1 MVNEKNGLIGSICV
15 YLGSHDGGDPDFVK
29 AAKSFGAILAQNGIQ
44 LVYGGT
50 ARGLMGELAQSVLA
64 HGGHVTGITTKDFL
78 KSEGVPKGVQMIV
91 ASHIH
96 DRKFL
101 MFKQADAFVAFP
113 GGIGTLEELVEQLTW
128 VQIGRHKKPVLIA
141 NIKRF
146 WEPLLMMIEQMR
158 SVKFIHSEHDVVP
171 LIANRVEDILPIL
184 KGEMES
190 LVSTVGIDGNVNA
203 LVKL

>member
-1 MVNEKNGLIGSICV
+1 MVKGKDGLIGSICV
-15 YLGSHDGGDPDFVK
+15 YLGSHDGSDPDFVD
-29 AAKSFGAILAQNGIQ
+29 AAKLFGAIIAQNGIT

-50 ARGLMGELAQSVLA
+50 ARGLMGELARSVLA
-64 HGGHVTGITTKDFL
+64 HGGRVTGVTTQAFL
-78 KSEGVPKGVQMIV
+78 DSEGTPAGVNMIV
-91 ASHIH
+91 APHIH

-113 GGIGTLEELVEQLTW
+113 GGVGTLEELVEQLTW
-128 VQIGRHKKPVLIA
+128 VQIGRHKKPVLLA

-146 WEPLLMMIEQMR
+146 WEPLLTMIEQMR
-158 SVKFIHSEHDVVP
+158 SLKFIYSEHDVVP

-190 LVSTVGIDGNVNA
+190 LVSTADVEGNVSA
-203 LVKL
+203 LAKL